1 MSDDRISIDPNICSG
16 KPCIQGTRIM
26 VTNILGMFAGGY
38 TMDRILESYP
48 QLSSGDVSAALAYA
62 RDVIDDDKVIKRA

>member
-1 MSDDRISIDPNICSG
+1 
-16 KPCIQGTRIM
+16 M

-38 TMDRILESYP
+38 SLDQILNAYP

-62 RDVIDDDKVIKRA
+62 RDVIKIRFRPGRIQS